1 MGNAASIGGRHTL
14 LTSVLSQL
22 SLYHMSMW
30 LMSKTF
36 VEKLDKHRR
45 KFFWQ
50 GCCKKKRYYLVKWN
64 RVCRS
69 KDKGGLGVKDLR
81 KQNISLLVKW
91 WWKLETQNGIWQD
104 LVKARYFSNK
114 TVANVEPRFND
125 SPCWKALLKVKEL
138 YMVGRKI
145 KLESGNLT
153 RIWKD
158 SVNGLVLFSVQFPHH
173 FDICTDQDCTVDS
186 FYTVEVAFFFR
197 RHLNPTLAEQW
208 REMCDHISKL

>member
-1 MGNAASIGGRHTL
+1 MDLIPNGVAVLQYADDTIICLEHDLEKAVNVKLLLYLFELMSGLKVNFQKSEILTVGGDAEVVKEYADLFNCEIGQFPIKYLGMPVSFTTLRDSVWEFIVGKYLKNFSSWVGNAASIGGRHTL
-14 LTSVLSQL
+14 LTSVPSQL

-81 KQNISLLVKW
+81 KQNISL
-91 WWKLETQNGIWQD
+91 
-104 LVKARYFSNK
+104 
-114 TVANVEPRFND
+114 
-125 SPCWKALLKVKEL
+125 
-138 YMVGRKI
+138 
-145 KLESGNLT
+145 
-153 RIWKD
+153 
-158 SVNGLVLFSVQFPHH
+158 
-173 FDICTDQDCTVDS
+173 
-186 FYTVEVAFFFR
+186 
-197 RHLNPTLAEQW
+197 
-208 REMCDHISKL
+208 